1 MVPLRGELIAKLGH
15 FLQTNSAN
23 FFLSLLLPLPRLLQ
37 DRPDIMAASTQSA
50 LEDIER
56 RRVQLQQT
64 VDQLRKSLTHWTT
77 WEAEYEALK
86 EEIEAAG
93 DPSPSQIREMARE
106 LELELLNEKELDE
119 LLHKKSSTESTG
131 NEVVNKI
138 SRRIDYVR
146 TNSATIEKNLDAAE
160 KKLAGVDVLLEPGM
174 DNEEG
179 EPMMDI
185 EEELDEEG
193 NEISSSVNQTGK
205 AAAELVEVLRKA
217 GIQKA
222 ELEKK
227 NAAQAKEQTPESSS
241 TSPPVSDS
249 TRAFTPTV
257 SSEPAPVENR
267 TATDQSPP
275 KKAVSFAEK
284 LDVEPPVKPVSK
296 PQVSQDL
303 ASVQFPE
310 GVRAVEL
317 EDDEDLSSA
326 VIPEDESPEDAELRR
341 QMLQYGMSE
350 VGQVV
355 AELNLDKPTASF
367 SDNESDDYGDY
378 DYDTEEEEEEDEYG
392 RSTRPVI
399 TEEYRKQMMELE
411 KKLGARMLEN
421 IGPQPDDRPLDEH
434 IGDIRTMR
442 VQKDEQFDEAL
453 DTPKS
458 AAQSTDEAGDE
469 QSKKKGVRFANEVDI
484 SEAPKPVPEAKRTTQ
499 PAAKPA
505 STIADTIVERSAPA
519 PPSEVEPPKP
529 GKMSRFKSARAGANT
544 PQVLPT
550 PPVPEAPP
558 VPTGP
563 AGQTLVSTITEHVPL
578 PSEPQAPDEFDQVL
592 LNREIQAQYHKTRNR
607 FIQRQGGFKATEE
620 DDENPIMEERN
631 GKPKKVSRFMAAR
644 LKAEGM

>member
-1 MVPLRGELIAKLGH
+1 
-15 FLQTNSAN
+15 
-23 FFLSLLLPLPRLLQ
+23 
-37 DRPDIMAASTQSA
+37 MAASTQKA

-64 VDQLRKSLTHWTT
+64 VDQLRKSLNHWTT

-86 EEIEAAG
+86 EEIEAAD

-106 LELELLNEKELDE
+106 LELELVNQKEVEE
-119 LLHKKSSTESTG
+119 LLCKNSPTERTA
-131 NEVVNKI
+131 NQVVDMI

-146 TNSATIEKNLDAAE
+146 TSSATIEKNLDTAE

-174 DNEEG
+174 NNEEG
-179 EPMMDI
+179 DPMMDI
-185 EEELDEEG
+185 EEELDDEG

-222 ELEKK
+222 ELEKT
-227 NAAQAKEQTPESSS
+227 NTTQAKEQPPESPSTSLSASDDAKESKASASS
-241 TSPPVSDS
+241 TSASVSPDD
-249 TRAFTPTV
+249 RATT
-257 SSEPAPVENR
+257 E
-267 TATDQSPP
+267 QSPA

-284 LDVEPPVKPVSK
+284 VDVEPESK
-296 PQVSQDL
+296 PAPKPKGAQDL
-303 ASVQFPE
+303 ASVHFPE
-310 GVRAVEL
+310 GARAVEL
-317 EDDEDLSSA
+317 EDDDDDESLSSPI
-326 VIPEDESPEDAELRR
+326 IPEDESPEDAELRR

-367 SDNESDDYGDY
+367 SDDDEDDDYYDDDY
-378 DYDTEEEEEEDEYG
+378 NTEDEEEEDEYG
-392 RSTRPVI
+392 RSTRPVV
-399 TEEYRKQMMELE
+399 TEEYRRQMLELE
-411 KKLGARMLEN
+411 KKLNARMIEN
-421 IGPQPDDRPLDEH
+421 IGPQKDDHSLEEH

-442 VQKDEQFDEAL
+442 IQKDDQFDQSL
-453 DTPKS
+453 DASKS
-458 AAQSTDEAGDE
+458 TSQSTADVSPEKT
-469 QSKKKGVRFANEVDI
+469 KKKGVRFANDVDI
-484 SEAPKPVPEAKRTTQ
+484 SEAPKQVPEPTRAAQ
-499 PAAKPA
+499 PAAKLAP
-505 STIADTIVERSAPA
+505 TISDTIVERSAPA
-519 PPSEVEPPKP
+519 PPSQVEPPKP
-529 GKMSRFKSARAGANT
+529 GKTSRFKSARAAAST

-563 AGQTLVSTITEHVPL
+563 AGRTLATTITEHVPS
-578 PSEPQAPDEFDQVL
+578 PSEPQAPDEFDPVI
-592 LNREIQAQYHKTRNR
+592 LNREIQAEYHKARNR

-620 DDENPIMEERN
+620 DEENPIMEERD

>member
-1 MVPLRGELIAKLGH
+1 
-15 FLQTNSAN
+15 
-23 FFLSLLLPLPRLLQ
+23 
-37 DRPDIMAASTQSA
+37 MAASTQST

-64 VDQLRKSLTHWTT
+64 VDQLRKSLNHWTT

-119 LLHKKSSTESTG
+119 LLRKKSSTESTG

-205 AAAELVEVLRKA
+205 AAAELVDVLRKA

-227 NAAQAKEQTPESSS
+227 NAAQAKEQPPKPSS
-241 TSPPVSDS
+241 TSPPVSDPAKES
-249 TRAFTPTV
+249 TPTV

-284 LDVEPPVKPVSK
+284 VDVEPQVKPVSK

-350 VGQVV
+350 VGRVV
-355 AELNLDKPTASF
+355 AELNLDEPTASF
-367 SDNESDDYGDY
+367 SDDESDYDEY
-378 DYDTEEEEEEDEYG
+378 DYDTEDEEEEDEYG

-421 IGPQPDDRPLDEH
+421 IGPRPDDRPLDEH

-442 VQKDEQFDEAL
+442 IQKDEQFDKAL
-453 DTPKS
+453 DTSKS
-458 AAQSTDEAGDE
+458 AAQSTDDGGDE
-469 QSKKKGVRFANEVDI
+469 QSKKKGVRFANEVDV
-484 SEAPKPVPEAKRTTQ
+484 SEAPKPVPEVKRTTQ
-499 PAAKPA
+499 PAAKPV

-529 GKMSRFKSARAGANT
+529 GKISKFKSARASANT

-563 AGQTLVSTITEHVPL
+563 AGQTLASTITEHVPL

-592 LNREIQAQYHKTRNR
+592 LNREIQAQYHKARNR

-620 DDENPIMEERN
+620 DEENPIMEERN

>member
-1 MVPLRGELIAKLGH
+1 
-15 FLQTNSAN
+15 
-23 FFLSLLLPLPRLLQ
+23 
-37 DRPDIMAASTQSA
+37 MAASTQSA

-64 VDQLRKSLTHWTT
+64 VDQLRKSLNHWTT

-119 LLHKKSSTESTG
+119 LLRKKSSTESTG

-227 NAAQAKEQTPESSS
+227 NAVQAKEQPPEPSS
-241 TSPPVSDS
+241 TSPPASDPIKES
-249 TRAFTPTV
+249 TPTA
-257 SSEPAPVENR
+257 SSEPAPAENR
-267 TATDQSPP
+267 TAKGQSPS

-284 LDVEPPVKPVSK
+284 VEVEPQVKPVSK
-296 PQVSQDL
+296 PQVSQNL

-326 VIPEDESPEDAELRR
+326 VIPEDESSEDAELRR
-341 QMLQYGMSE
+341 QMLEYGMSE

-355 AELNLDKPTASF
+355 AELNLDEPTASF
-367 SDNESDDYGDY
+367 SDDESDYDDY
-378 DYDTEEEEEEDEYG
+378 DYDTEDDEEEDEYG

-421 IGPQPDDRPLDEH
+421 IGPRPDDRPLDEH

-442 VQKDEQFDEAL
+442 VQKDEQFDKAL
-453 DTPKS
+453 DTSK
-458 AAQSTDEAGDE
+458 AAAKSTDDGGDE
-469 QSKKKGVRFANEVDI
+469 QPKKKGVRFANDVDV
-484 SEAPKPVPEAKRTTQ
+484 SEAPKPVPEAKRTAQ
-499 PAAKPA
+499 PTAKPA

-519 PPSEVEPPKP
+519 LPSAVEPPKP
-529 GKMSRFKSARAGANT
+529 SKVSKFKSARAAANT

-563 AGQTLVSTITEHVPL
+563 AGQTLASTITEHVPL

-592 LNREIQAQYHKTRNR
+592 LNREIQAQYHKARNR

-620 DDENPIMEERN
+620 DEENPIMEERN

-644 LKAEGM
+644 LKADGM